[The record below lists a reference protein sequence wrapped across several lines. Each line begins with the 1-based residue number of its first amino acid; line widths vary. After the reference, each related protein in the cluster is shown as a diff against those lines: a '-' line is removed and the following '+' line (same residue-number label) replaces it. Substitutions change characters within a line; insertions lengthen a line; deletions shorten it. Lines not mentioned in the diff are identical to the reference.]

1 MKAIKI
7 VSKGKAEIQDVPV
20 PALRDDYVLVKVK
33 AVALN
38 PTDWKHIDFAGPA
51 GATSGCDF
59 AGVVEEIGPKVT
71 KAWKKGDRIAG
82 FVHGGNQ
89 SQLEDG
95 GFAEYLVAKGD
106 LWLKIPDG
114 VSDEDAS
121 TLGVGIT
128 TVGQALYRSLKLP
141 LPGASTKADVPL
153 LIYGASTA
161 TGTLAVQFARLS
173 GCSNIVATSSPANFE
188 LIKSLG
194 ADAVFDYKDPECAA
208 KIRAHTAAAP
218 LGLALDCIG
227 DQAST
232 DVCAAALGPAGGVI
246 TSLTAQGKSARE
258 DVTVQFTLGYAVI
271 GEPFRLGPAMDVPAK
286 PEEFEFGKKFWAL
299 AEKLLAEGR
308 IRVHPVQVGEGGLE
322 GVFEG
327 LQAMR
332 EGKVSGKKLVYRI
345 D

>member
-7 VSKGKAEIQDVPV
+7 IARGKAEIQDAPI

-38 PTDWKHIDFAGPA
+38 PTDWKHIDFGGLA

-59 AGVVEEIGPKVT
+59 AGVVEEIGSKVT

-82 FVHGGNQ
+82 FAHGGNAL
-89 SQLEDG
+89 QLEDG

-121 TLGVGIT
+121 TLGIGIT
-128 TVGQALYRSLKLP
+128 TVGQALYQSLKLP
-141 LPGASTKADVPL
+141 LPGASTKAGVPL

-173 GCSNIVATSSPANFE
+173 GCSSIIATCSPSNFE
-188 LIKSLG
+188 LVKSLG

-208 KIRAHTAAAP
+208 KIRAHTAGAP

-246 TSLTAQGKSARE
+246 SSLSAQGKSPRQ
-258 DVTVQFTLGYAVI
+258 DVTVQFTLGYMII
-271 GEPFRLGPAMDVPAK
+271 GERLKLGPTMDIPGN
-286 PEEFEFGKKFWAL
+286 PDEFEFGKAFWPL
-299 AEKLLAEGR
+299 AEALLAEGR